1 MDAGL
6 AHRTTESIRPLD
18 AQPSVRRTGLV
29 LLVASAYPECT
40 CPEDC
45 ERDHP
50 NE

>member
-6 AHRTTESIRPLD
+6 ATRTSDPRSSSD
-18 AQPSVRRTGLV
+18 ASPSARRTGLV

-40 CPEDC
+40 CPDDC